1 MNQPENES
9 KIKTLGELYEEEKEL
24 IKKEKS
30 IFTETLNAI
39 SLNIAN
45 KKSVENFLKANRK
58 ENEPII
64 PEIKEKQ
71 NEILI
76 FFNMKILR
84 VVFMTLYITGVYI
97 FIGFMD
103 SVMGE
108 IKASAKLY
116 LFNTTR
122 NDDETFF
129 DNYNKLNQEP
139 PEFELFFLTSNLSD
153 KILYLVGVYGQ
164 SIIIIGIN
172 ALIFFG
178 IYHFDFHIFPGN
190 INTRYTIWEFLYLVL
205 MYILLYLSIGF
216 ISSFSS

>member
-9 KIKTLGELYEEEKEL
+9 KIKTLGELYEEEKEEL

-45 KKSVENFLKANRK
+45 KKSVENFLKANKK

-64 PEIKEKQ
+64 PEINEKQ

-76 FFNMKILR
+76 FFNMKILG

-129 DNYNKLNQEP
+129 
-139 PEFELFFLTSNLSD
+139 
-153 KILYLVGVYGQ
+153 
-164 SIIIIGIN
+164 
-172 ALIFFG
+172 
-178 IYHFDFHIFPGN
+178 
-190 INTRYTIWEFLYLVL
+190 
-205 MYILLYLSIGF
+205 
-216 ISSFSS
+216 